1 MLPNTYINFQAGTQ
15 MGDKLILGGCPP
27 ARGNPV
33 KKKHCQ
39 CYNDDRYLLI
49 LVNNNVTISK
59 HFERFVHK

>member
-33 KKKHCQ
+33 KKS
-39 CYNDDRYLLI
+39 I
-49 LVNNNVTISK
+49 ANVIMIIDTC
-59 HFERFVHK
+59 